1 MATAVDLIG
10 GFYKDDTLPWG
21 AQDTVN
27 WLPVMAEVGGT
38 LTPKYLKTPP
48 GLKPYIQVGAGPI
61 RGIHDLEGG
70 RFVVSGQTLCRI
82 NPNGTVDPLGTIPGI
97 GRVQMTHNQF
107 QTGNQLLVE
116 NGQGGGGYVFT
127 TSTGTFAKITDEGY
141 PGSISSDY
149 LDSYLLGVEPL
160 GRFWFHSNLADAT
173 DYNTLDRYEAE
184 ASPDRIVG
192 LAVSQFEVVVFGERT
207 IEFFYNAGGTTG
219 TFQNRRQT
227 ITRGCS
233 SRHTIAKLDNTLFW
247 LGDDGVVYRMNGYSA
262 IPVSTGP
269 MARAFANLNWA
280 EAFAF
285 TWEDEG
291 FKVYYLTF
299 PDGQTWG
306 YDVVSGLWTRRESYG
321 LDRWRLANT
330 VKWGRNWYGGDFQSG
345 RLWELKWGYVLEG
358 DNEFISRRV
367 SPVMS
372 NNQSL
377 IGVNKAELIF
387 DTGQGPETLPAP
399 FPTALD
405 LTGLPPST
413 LVGATYPAFSF
424 GVVGGTAPYTFSIVS
439 GGLPAGL
446 SMNSAGAISGSST
459 AGGTYRF
466 TVRVFD
472 NKQQWTEEQF
482 TITSEAQRLG
492 LAIPSTL
499 FTGGYESLSVGAS
512 LSPFVPNAPEA
523 FGISP
528 NTAFAALG
536 LVTSPYLKLYRYNS
550 VVGAY
555 AESND
560 MDIIPASEV
569 SGIAFHPD
577 GIHLAMRYVV
587 SGNMSVC
594 IYKWEAT
601 QFVRKTVTTVVT
613 GGGTGALSWSPN
625 GQMLAVGTRL
635 IAPDNGFRIF
645 RFDATTSSFTANFSP
660 SSGHNPGAPFGFGW
674 SSDSRYLTEFNTTLN
689 AWEVVSNSILF
700 RSSAPGG
707 SRNPFRGAYF
717 SQDGNFMY
725 ACGVDGA
732 TALAAF
738 PVNNGVIGAQTI
750 PPDIPPIASI
760 SYTSF
765 SNGYLALAKSGA
777 APGSPSV
784 YIYKCSGTSMVPIS
798 NQPDGVGEG
807 AAPAIRWTI

>member
-27 WLPVMAEVGGT
+27 WLPVMAEVAGT

-70 RFVVSGQTLCRI
+70 RFVVSGTVLYRI
-82 NPNGTVDPLGTIPGI
+82 DSAGVGIPIGVIPGL

-330 VKWGRNWYGGDFQSG
+330 VKWGRNWYGGDFQNG
-345 RLWELKWGYVLEG
+345 RLWELNWEYVLEG
-358 DNEFISRRV
+358 VDEFISRRV

-377 IGVNKAELIF
+377 IGINKAELIF
-387 DTGQGPETLPAP
+387 DTGQGPETVPVP
-399 FPTALD
+399 FP
-405 LTGLPPST
+405 GQPPSPT
-413 LVGATYPAFSF
+413 ISGTPPVAIR
-424 GVVGGTAPYTFSIVS
+424 GVPYTFSFSITGGTPPVTAAIVD
-439 GGLPAGL
+439 GALPLGL
-446 SMNSAGAISGSST
+446 SMNSAGVISGTPEESGTFAVYVRATDAGGMWDEIAVQINVQSSLMALATTLYLFTGAPSNIQESTPIGISSSVSRSLSVSPNTLYIAAGIVGSPFIALRKKKADATGYDALPTPSTPPTTLVNSTAFSPDGKYFALLQGGATPRVMVYEIIAGVFTFRSQANMLAGGFAIAWNEDGTKIVASKEYAGATGSVAIFNVTLGILGTPRYGQSYTNGTTPISLMWRGNYIVSGSSNQLVVMLDNGSAAT
-459 AGGTYRF
+459 TVAINPDGLGLVNAGAVWSKDGNYIYTLRSNGQLRIYAFSGSSISNGVLAPSQPIGGGVDISINSNGTYVAVGASGGGL
-466 TVRVFD
+466 THDGVQIYRV
-472 NKQQWTEEQF
+472 
-482 TITSEAQRLG
+482 
-492 LAIPSTL
+492 
-499 FTGGYESLSVGAS
+499 VGAS
-512 LSPFVPNAPEA
+512 LVREAIQPF
-523 FGISP
+523 
-528 NTAFAALG
+528 T
-536 LVTSPYLKLYRYNS
+536 T
-550 VVGAY
+550 
-555 AESND
+555 ES
-560 MDIIPASEV
+560 
-569 SGIAFHPD
+569 
-577 GIHLAMRYVV
+577 
-587 SGNMSVC
+587 
-594 IYKWEAT
+594 
-601 QFVRKTVTTVVT
+601 TV
-613 GGGTGALSWSPN
+613 
-625 GQMLAVGTRL
+625 
-635 IAPDNGFRIF
+635 
-645 RFDATTSSFTANFSP
+645 
-660 SSGHNPGAPFGFGW
+660 
-674 SSDSRYLTEFNTTLN
+674 
-689 AWEVVSNSILF
+689 
-700 RSSAPGG
+700 
-707 SRNPFRGAYF
+707 
-717 SQDGNFMY
+717 
-725 ACGVDGA
+725 
-732 TALAAF
+732 
-738 PVNNGVIGAQTI
+738 NGV
-750 PPDIPPIASI
+750 
-760 SYTSF
+760 
-765 SNGYLALAKSGA
+765 
-777 APGSPSV
+777 
-784 YIYKCSGTSMVPIS
+784 
-798 NQPDGVGEG
+798 
-807 AAPAIRWTI
+807 RWTQDES